1 MNQDKLLEQEKR
13 DTLIK
18 IIEGRTQDLHH
29 RIDMQHAMMLS
40 ILGHPINGCPIDVYS
55 LVDCPHKRL
64 LRQVL
69 RETIETLEET
79 KKAFKSKQLEELRK
93 KLIRVL
99 AESD

>member
-1 MNQDKLLEQEKR
+1 MNQDKLLEQWNR
-13 DTLIK
+13 DGLIK
-18 IIEGRTQDLHH
+18 IIERSTQNLHH
-29 RIDMQHAMMLS
+29 RIDMQHYILLS
-40 ILGHPINGCPIDVYS
+40 ILGHMTNRRSFDLCS

-69 RETIETLEET
+69 TEIIETLEET